1 MKEKD
6 EDRNMNKARK
16 KMFAIAC
23 GLAIG
28 AAVSPAW
35 AQKLFDDHEM
45 EDRFY
50 ITIGG
55 FEQDEMR
62 TTIRVDAKTPQG
74 GIAAGAVIA
83 LESLFSVDDQI
94 TTVRLDGWY
103 RLNRKS
109 RLNWTYWKTDRDGLS
124 VYDSD
129 NPVTVGDVTIS
140 QGDSVEIEDKSTL
153 YAISY
158 SYSFVNLEK
167 FEAWLGGGFN
177 FQRVDTR
184 IVVDIGGQGVQTF
197 NEEAKATVPVPLLNF
212 GMRYSF
218 TKRLRMLVSQQ
229 MFGLRVG
236 DYSGRLND
244 TRILAEYG
252 ITRHFGFGG
261 GLERFSLQVDA
272 EKEDFNGS
280 YDSSYT
286 GFSLYLKGQI

>member
-1 MKEKD
+1 MK
-6 EDRNMNKARK
+6 MNRAR
-16 KMFAIAC
+16 KMFALAC
-23 GLAIG
+23 GLAIC

-35 AQKLFDDHEM
+35 AQKLFDDHEI

-62 TTIRVDAKTPQG
+62 TTIRVDAKTAQG

-83 LESLFSVDDQI
+83 LESLFSVDDQV
-94 TTVRLDGWY
+94 TTARLDGWY

-109 RLNWTYWKTDRDGLS
+109 RINWTYWKTDRDGLS
-124 VYDSD
+124 VYESD
-129 NPVTVGDVTIS
+129 NPITIGNVTIS

-153 YAISY
+153 LAVSYA
-158 SYSFVNLEK
+158 YSFIHLEK

-177 FQRVDTR
+177 FQRVETT
-184 IVVDIGGQGVQTF
+184 IVVDVGGQGAQTF
-197 NEEAKATVPVPLLNF
+197 NEEAKATVPLPLLNF

-218 TKRLRMLVSQQ
+218 SKRLRMLVTQQ
-229 MFGLRVG
+229 LFGLRVG
-236 DYSGRLND
+236 DFSGRLND
-244 TRILAEYG
+244 TRILAEFN

-272 EKEDFNGS
+272 EGEDFIGS
-280 YDSSYT
+280 YDTSYT